1 MEGDSMAR
9 DYKREYATYQGTD
22 DQKKKR
28 ALRNKARRQ
37 AIRDG
42 KASKGDGTDVHH
54 VTAISK
60 GGANG
65 RTKVVPAS
73 ENRSFDRDSKRA
85 LISEISSRERKKK

>member
-1 MEGDSMAR
+1 MAR
-9 DYKREYATYQGTD
+9 DYKREYATYQSTD

>member
-1 MEGDSMAR
+1 MAR

-65 RTKVVPAS
+65 KTKVVSAS

-85 LISEISSRERKKK
+85 LVSEISSRERKKK

>member
-1 MEGDSMAR
+1 MAR

-65 RTKVVPAS
+65 KTKVVSAS

>member
-1 MEGDSMAR
+1 MEGGSMAR

>member
-1 MEGDSMAR
+1 MAR

>member
-1 MEGDSMAR
+1 MAR

-42 KASKGDGTDVHH
+42 KASMGDGTDVHH

-65 RTKVVPAS
+65 KTKVVSAS

-85 LISEISSRERKKK
+85 LVSEISSRERKKK

>member
-1 MEGDSMAR
+1 MAR
-9 DYKREYATYQGTD
+9 DYKREYATYQGTE

>member
-1 MEGDSMAR
+1 MAR
-9 DYKREYATYQGTD
+9 DYKREYASYQGTD

>member
-1 MEGDSMAR
+1 MAR

-42 KASKGDGTDVHH
+42 QASKGDGTDVHH

-65 RTKVVPAS
+65 RTKVVSAS

-85 LISEISSRERKKK
+85 LVSEISSRERKKK

>member
-1 MEGDSMAR
+1 MAR

-42 KASKGDGTDVHH
+42 TASKGDGTDVHH

-65 RTKVVPAS
+65 RTKVVSAS

-85 LISEISSRERKKK
+85 LVSEISSRERKKK

>member
-1 MEGDSMAR
+1 MAR

-54 VTAISK
+54 ITAISK

-65 RTKVVPAS
+65 KTKVVSAS

-85 LISEISSRERKKK
+85 LVSEISSRERKKK

>member
-1 MEGDSMAR
+1 MAR

-65 RTKVVPAS
+65 RTKVVSAS

>member
-1 MEGDSMAR
+1 MAR

-54 VTAISK
+54 ITAISK

-65 RTKVVPAS
+65 KTKVVSAS

>member
-1 MEGDSMAR
+1 MAR

-42 KASKGDGTDVHH
+42 KASTGDGTDVHH

>member
-1 MEGDSMAR
+1 MAR
-9 DYKREYATYQGTD
+9 DYKREHATYQGTD

>member
-1 MEGDSMAR
+1 MAR

-65 RTKVVPAS
+65 RTKVVSAS

-85 LISEISSRERKKK
+85 LVSEISSRERKKK

>member
-1 MEGDSMAR
+1 MAR
-9 DYKREYATYQGTD
+9 DYKREYATYQGTE

-65 RTKVVPAS
+65 RTKVVSAS